1 MRDLKS
7 LNLPRDG
14 FCDEWR
20 DCLRGRSAESGRLIA
35 LSGFSAAAIP
45 KIDWRTKMMKQM
57 VVVLALAVCSVTGA
71 RAQNGQTAPKVPAG
85 TIIEPSKSFDALLK
99 IYENEMMGLVNAMP
113 ADKYSFAP
121 SQAIF
126 KPEQGV
132 KYDGVRTFGQMVA
145 HVAQSNYFFYGLSWG
160 SKPDVDVKAIGSMT
174 SKEDTVKALADSF
187 AYAHKQIATLTA
199 ANAFAS
205 VKDDQTKA
213 SMVAFGIAHGFDHY
227 GQLVEYLRMNG
238 IVPPAS
244 QK

>member
-1 MRDLKS
+1 M
-7 LNLPRDG
+7 
-14 FCDEWR
+14 
-20 DCLRGRSAESGRLIA
+20 
-35 LSGFSAAAIP
+35 
-45 KIDWRTKMMKQM
+45 TMMKRM

-71 RAQNGQTAPKVPAG
+71 RAQMAQTAPKVPAG
-85 TIIEPSKSFDALLK
+85 TMIEPSKTFDALLK
-99 IYENEMMGLVNAMP
+99 IYEGEMMGAVNAMP
-113 ADKYSFAP
+113 AEKYNFAP
-121 SQAIF
+121 SAAIF

-132 KYDGVRTFGQMVA
+132 NYEGVRTFGQMVA
-145 HVAQSNYFFYGLSWG
+145 HVAQSNYYFYGMSWG

-187 AYAHKQIATLTA
+187 AYAHKQIATMTA

-205 VKDDQTKA
+205 VKDDSTRA
-213 SMVAFGIAHGFDHY
+213 STTAFGIAHGFDHY